1 MNPIVDAPVEPG
13 SGEPTLRSRFGRV
26 LIVLALVALVAFWT
40 WALFFASKE
49 SINRIDDRAWA
60 ERAEGICADAN
71 AARDELADYRRI
83 DPGDLGLMRERGDLI
98 DRSTDLVEQMIDD
111 VTRVTPSD
119 PKGRDIVPRWESDYR
134 IFIANRRDH
143 ADMVRA
149 GADAPFRQAEV
160 GGVPISERLTRF
172 AVDNDMPA
180 CVAPRD
186 L

>member
-1 MNPIVDAPVEPG
+1 VNPISEAPVSSG
-13 SGEPTLRSRFGRV
+13 SDELTARRRLGRA
-26 LIVLALVALVAFWT
+26 LIVLALVVLVAFWT

-60 ERAEGICADAN
+60 ERAQAICADAN
-71 AARDELADYRRI
+71 AARDELADYRRV
-83 DPGDLGLMRERGDLI
+83 DATDLDLLRERGDLI
-98 DRSTDLVEQMIDD
+98 DRSTDVVERMIDD
-111 VTRVTPSD
+111 VTRVAPAD
-119 PKGRDIVPRWESDYR
+119 AKGRDIVPRWESDYR

-143 ADMVRA
+143 AQMVRA
-149 GADAPFRQAEV
+149 GDDVPFRQAEV

-180 CVAPRD
+180 CAAPRD

>member
-1 MNPIVDAPVEPG
+1 M
-13 SGEPTLRSRFGRV
+13 
-26 LIVLALVALVAFWT
+26 LIVLALLALVVFWT

-49 SINRIDDRAWA
+49 SINRIEDRAWA
-60 ERAEGICADAN
+60 ERAQGICADAN
-71 AARDELADYRRI
+71 AARDDLADYRRI
-83 DPGDLGLMRERGDLI
+83 DPDDLALLRERGDLI
-98 DRSTDLVEQMIDD
+98 DRSTNVVEQMIDD
-111 VTRVTPSD
+111 VTRVPPAD
-119 PKGRDIVPRWESDYR
+119 AKGRDIVPRWESDYR

-143 ADMVRA
+143 ADLVRA
-149 GADAPFRQAEV
+149 GTDVPFRQAEV